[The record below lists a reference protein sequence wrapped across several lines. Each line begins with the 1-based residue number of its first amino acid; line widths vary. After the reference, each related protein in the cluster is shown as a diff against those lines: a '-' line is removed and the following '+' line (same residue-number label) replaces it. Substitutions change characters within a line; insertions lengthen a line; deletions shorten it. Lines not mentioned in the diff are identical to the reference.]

1 MYYPS
6 VWCRYTYGQMIS
18 QRQKMGW
25 VPPSDVIVCT
35 AFLHMLLDWCV
46 VEAETILSAAD
57 RLAVHDVMH
66 GAAGALGTNN

>member
-1 MYYPS
+1 
-6 VWCRYTYGQMIS
+6 
-18 QRQKMGW
+18 MGR

-46 VEAETILSAAD
+46 VEAETILSAED

-66 GAAGALGTNN
+66 GAAGAPDTNN